1 MKHRKKIRRGA
12 ILALVL
18 VLLLNTMGV
27 QAGTGEPTVTVSDYG
42 SFYTAVAED
51 RDGDVI
57 GISGVISIPSIVTLD
72 AGSRYIVIKRMNV
85 NAKLLVTGD
94 YGEENR
100 ATFNGFLF
108 DGNASAENAVGGRD
122 AFIEVRVYISNK
134 LTSSHGQSDH
144 LSRRFRSLISE
155 RYSR

>member
-72 AGSRYIVIKRMNV
+72 AGMFIV
-85 NAKLLVTGD
+85 
-94 YGEENR
+94 
-100 ATFNGFLF
+100 
-108 DGNASAENAVGGRD
+108 
-122 AFIEVRVYISNK
+122 
-134 LTSSHGQSDH
+134 
-144 LSRRFRSLISE
+144 
-155 RYSR
+155 